1 MRVLLSRQLVWLSL
15 GIASFLLLL
24 PLPASALEVTPAEL
38 NFTAPA
44 GGQTTA
50 TMNLVNDEEQPQ
62 SYRIYADEEYRDW
75 FTISPEEVLL
85 SPHQSGEVAITVS
98 PPPNTTGEHTAF
110 LYITSAGPSGG
121 LQVALGIKVRANIT
135 VNTTVNTTGYGWG
148 IFRDNLPLTV
158 GVIGGVVSLIV
169 GVVLWRRRRA
179 RYYY

>member
-1 MRVLLSRQLVWLSL
+1 MRVLLAMPFVWLSL

-38 NFTAPA
+38 DFTAPA

-50 TMNLVNDEEQPQ
+50 TMDLVNDEEQPQ
-62 SYRIYADEEYRDW
+62 SYRIYVDEEYRDW
-75 FTISPEEVLL
+75 FTISPQEVLL
-85 SPHQSGEVAITVS
+85 SPQQSGRIEITVS
-98 PPPNTTGEHTAF
+98 PPPDTTGEHTAF
-110 LYITSAGPSGG
+110 INIISAQPSDG
-121 LQVALGIKVRANIT
+121 LQVALGIKVRAVVT

-158 GVIGGVVSLIV
+158 GIIGGVVGLIV